1 MADHWAEK
9 YVGMPYDRATFDCVD
24 LVRLVARC
32 ERGIVI
38 DQPEDREWKGV
49 STGEAAVRGSFA
61 AVRTANPIDGDVV
74 LMRLVGQRRVLG
86 SHVGIYALIGGAA
99 WVLHCLDKM
108 GALLVEERNLRRV
121 GLERVG
127 FYSWKQ

>member
-9 YVGMPYDRATFDCVD
+9 YVGMSYDRVAFDCVD

-32 ERGIVI
+32 ERGILI
-38 DQPEDREWKGV
+38 DQPADREWRGV
-49 STGEAAVRGSFA
+49 SIGEAAVRGSFA
-61 AVRTANPIDGDVV
+61 AVRTESPVDGDVV

-86 SHVGIYALIGGAA
+86 SHVGIYARIGGAA

-108 GALLVEERNLRRV
+108 GALLVEERNLHRF

-127 FYSWKQ
+127 FYAWKQ